1 MTLTKL
7 KQVIFTLGIF
17 YLIPIILHGQEAD
30 LIEYTFDDLPRI
42 QSQEMRHVFVFLTA
56 DWCKYCKSVELTS
69 FKNEEV
75 IDQLNKNF
83 YTIIFDIEERLD
95 INLFGREFKY
105 KSTGLNTGVHE
116 LAELIGAI
124 NGILDTPTFLI
135 FDQNLQIIYQYSG
148 FMKTKEVL
156 TLLDSVK
163 RI

>member
-7 KQVIFTLGIF
+7 KQVILTLGIF

-124 NGILDTPTFLI
+124 DGVLDTPTFLI
-135 FDQNLQIIYQYSG
+135 FDQSLQIIYQYSG
-148 FMKTKEVL
+148 FMKTEEVL

>member
-7 KQVIFTLGIF
+7 KQVILTLGIF

-56 DWCKYCKSVELTS
+56 DWCKYCKNVELNS

-83 YTIIFDIEERLD
+83 YTIIFDVEERLD

>member
-7 KQVIFTLGIF
+7 KQVILTLGIF

-124 NGILDTPTFLI
+124 DGVLNTPTFLI

-148 FMKTKEVL
+148 FMKTEEVL

>member
-7 KQVIFTLGIF
+7 KKVILAFGIF
-17 YLIPIILHGQEAD
+17 YLIPTILHGQEAD

-69 FKNEEV
+69 FKNEVV

-83 YTIIFDIEERLD
+83 YTIIFDIEERRD

-124 NGILDTPTFLI
+124 DGVLNTPTFLI
-135 FDQNLQIIYQYSG
+135 FDQSLQMIYQYSG
-148 FMKTKEVL
+148 FMKTEEIL